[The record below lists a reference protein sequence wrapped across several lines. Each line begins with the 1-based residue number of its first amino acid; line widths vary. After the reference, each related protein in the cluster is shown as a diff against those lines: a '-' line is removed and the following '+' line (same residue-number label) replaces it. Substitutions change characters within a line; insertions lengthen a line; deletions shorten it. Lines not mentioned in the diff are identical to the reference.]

1 MPTISFHL
9 EAVSYT
15 VKKKNH
21 IKSVIKTAIADEN
34 KKLGEIAFI
43 VCSDD
48 YLHKINQEY
57 LNHDTYTDI
66 ITFDYCEN
74 DRISGDIFISIER
87 VKENALKFNQN
98 IDSELFRIVIHG
110 VLHLL
115 GYKDKSPKDKKI
127 MTEKED
133 FYLTLYLTSNH

>member
-1 MPTISFHL
+1 MSAITFHT
-9 EAVSYT
+9 EEISYT
-15 VKKKNH
+15 VKNKNH
-21 IKSVIKTAIADEN
+21 IKSVIKTAIADES

-48 YLHKINQEY
+48 YLHKINLEH

-74 DRISGDIFISIER
+74 DMIAGDIFISIER
-87 VKENALKFNQN
+87 IKENAIKFNQN
-98 IDSELFRIVIHG
+98 IDNELFRIIIHG

-133 FYLTLYLTSNH
+133 FYLTLYSNK